1 MSQNEKLLL
10 ALLGGKNDNSFPFS
24 DLRKALEI
32 LGGNCRI
39 RGDHFIY
46 SFSGIQQA
54 INIQPLPGGKAKP
67 YQVRQVR
74 EFIINYE
81 LGGAFLA

>member
-10 ALLGGKNDNSFPFS
+10 ALLSGKSDSSFPFS

-32 LGGNCRI
+32 LGGICRI

-46 SFSGIQQA
+46 SFAGIQRA
-54 INIQPLPGGKAKP
+54 INIQPLPGGKSKP

-74 EFIINYE
+74 EFIIEYG